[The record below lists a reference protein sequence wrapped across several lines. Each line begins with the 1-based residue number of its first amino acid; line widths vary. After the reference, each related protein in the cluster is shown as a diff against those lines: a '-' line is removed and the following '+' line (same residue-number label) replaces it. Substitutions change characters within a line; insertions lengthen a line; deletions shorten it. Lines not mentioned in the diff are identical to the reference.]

1 MAAERFTIFGQYLPA
16 DKPNL
21 MAQLFSVLIAAQA
34 FTDPAEKYPWL
45 MAALVMLGA
54 FWLSYQ
60 AWGKRSI
67 LGLLIFPASLIFVD
81 PAFGGTLFTNI
92 PVFFFAHAVLAL
104 LFAGAAFTYLRAP
117 VRKKR

>member
-1 MAAERFTIFGQYLPA
+1 MATDRFTIFGNYQTA

-67 LGLLIFPASLIFVD
+67 LGLAIFPASLIFVD
-81 PAFGGTLFTNI
+81 PAFGGSLFTSI

-104 LFAGAAFTYLRAP
+104 LFAAAAFTYLRAP
-117 VRKKR
+117 ARKKS

>member
-1 MAAERFTIFGQYLPA
+1 MAAERFTIFGQYLTA

-34 FTDPAEKYPWL
+34 FTDPTEKYP
-45 MAALVMLGA
+45 ALVMLGA

-81 PAFGGTLFTNI
+81 PALGGTLFTNI

-117 VRKKR
+117 ARKKR

>member
-1 MAAERFTIFGQYLPA
+1 MAAERFTIFGQYEAA

-21 MAQLFSVLIAAQA
+21 MAQVFSVLIAAQA

-45 MAALVMLGA
+45 MSVLVMLGA

-67 LGLLIFPASLIFVD
+67 LGFPASLVFVD

-92 PVFFFAHAVLAL
+92 PVFFFTHAALAL
-104 LFAGAAFTYLRAP
+104 LFAAAAYTYLRAP
-117 VRKKR
+117 ARKKS